1 MKIHIPVALLILL
14 YTTSVKA
21 QNDSIND
28 TRFRLFQATFV
39 YPLGTSGPSSSR
51 TIYNFSLN
59 ALTGVTGGVEGIEV
73 SGLINNNTRYVEGV
87 QLAGI
92 GNVTSEYIQ
101 AAQFGGIY
109 NIVGQSSEGFQAGG
123 IFNII
128 NGDFEGVQVAGIKN
142 TCKNIEGVQIGG
154 IMNIAED
161 VEGAQIGGIIN
172 KAKNVEGIQLAGI
185 INICDSIDGIP
196 LAPINYVRKNGYRRF
211 EISSNEM
218 FDANISY
225 KIGVRQ
231 LYTFITFGVSKDNTP
246 FNSAYGFGIGSNM
259 KLNRFF
265 SLDFEGLYSSLNY
278 HWNFDPYNHLTTLR
292 AHAVLNIT
300 KRIALFGGPSA
311 NLLISNY
318 EKDAQRIAPEWSS
331 NYHQHSEY
339 LNYWIGFNAGL
350 RF

>member
-1 MKIHIPVALLILL
+1 MKIHIPVALLFLL
-14 YTTSVKA
+14 YTLGVKA
-21 QNDSIND
+21 QNDSTDD
-28 TRFRLFQATFV
+28 TRYRLFQATFV
-39 YPLGTSGPSSSR
+39 YPMGTSGPSSSR
-51 TIYNFSLN
+51 TIYNVSVN
-59 ALTGVTGGVEGIEV
+59 ALTGVTGGVDGIEI
-73 SGLINNNTRYVEGV
+73 SGLINNNTKYVEGA
-87 QLAGI
+87 QFAGI
-92 GNVTSEYIQ
+92 GNVTNGYIQ

-128 NGDFEGVQVAGIKN
+128 NGSMEGVQVAGIKN
-142 TCKNIEGVQIGG
+142 ACRDMEGVQIGG
-154 IMNIAED
+154 IINIAKD

-196 LAPINYVRKNGYRRF
+196 IAPINYVRKNGYRRF

-231 LYTFITFGVSKDNTP
+231 LYTFITFGVSKEDTP
-246 FNSAYGFGIGSNM
+246 FNSAYGLGIGSNM
-259 KLNRFF
+259 KFNKFF
-265 SLDFEGLYSSLNY
+265 SIDFEGLYSSINY

-292 AHAVLNIT
+292 AHAVFNIT

-311 NLLISNY
+311 NLLISSY
-318 EKDAQRIAPEWSS
+318 EKDANRIVPEWSYS
-331 NYHQHSEY
+331 YEQQSEY